1 MVLSDFDLSP
11 PSKIFA
17 SLTLSLRTS
26 VHTPHLC
33 SFLFAV
39 TNYYNLGGSKV
50 QMIGFSLLLNLIV
63 LAVCSLF
70 KLDLMMAG
78 REGEGGA

>member
-1 MVLSDFDLSP
+1 
-11 PSKIFA
+11 
-17 SLTLSLRTS
+17 
-26 VHTPHLC
+26 
-33 SFLFAV
+33 
-39 TNYYNLGGSKV
+39 
-50 QMIGFSLLLNLIV
+50 MICFSLLLNLIV